1 MNCHEVLFWQ
11 TRLQKITQFVMKCCL
26 NHLRKKYGV
35 LQNNGSAGKKYLV
48 YSTARENVQSRLTQ
62 FLKICLNLFLLRLLT
77 PNLNLLNNFKPKIWW
92 IWYIKSGVVLPSL
105 SKGFLN
111 FSKKF
116 FLRNCKSRL
125 FHSRMV

>member
-11 TRLQKITQFVMKCCL
+11 TRLQQITQFVMKYCL
-26 NHLRKKYGV
+26 NHLRKKYEV

-48 YSTARENVQSRLTQ
+48 YLTARENVQSRLTQ
-62 FLKICLNLFLLRLLT
+62 FLKLCLNLFLLRLLT

-92 IWYIKSGVVLPSL
+92 IWYIKSGVVRPSL
-105 SKGFLN
+105 SKIFLN
-111 FSKKF
+111 FSKKI